1 VRVRTRWWK
10 TSQLGIWCFVTEL
23 RRVTFESWN
32 QNMNVPL
39 MEVGSGIANL
49 SRWTWSRG
57 RVPPSKFPSR
67 PLRFPYCSISCLY
80 DTTCDLSGRPGFNRI
95 IWGPL
100 CTIQSGVSRSSFR
113 LLIGRLKAPHPHDY
127 YNDSSVR
134 SPLTCLCSFLRC
146 VLIIAVNTGTF
157 LELCPSTRY
166 NDPYYLA
173 LLRMLIRLTVP
184 VRRHK

>member
-1 VRVRTRWWK
+1 MASRTSTCQDERGHVAIEVPFLVHFASLIVQSHVSMTLRV
-10 TSQLGIWCFVTEL
+10 TSRGVLASTEL
-23 RRVTFESWN
+23 F
-32 QNMNVPL
+32 
-39 MEVGSGIANL
+39 G
-49 SRWTWSRG
+49 
-57 RVPPSKFPSR
+57 
-67 PLRFPYCSISCLY
+67 
-80 DTTCDLSGRPGFNRI
+80 D
-95 IWGPL
+95 L